1 MCIRD
6 RYIIEQAYVYSGKIY
21 TQKEIKEIDIYK
33 LYEKGYSTIQVK
45 KLPDDKYTTLPI
57 NFALKNNIDT
67 TINIGEQ
74 ANFIIKKDNKIGY
87 IVVNGFLQKVEKN
100 RKFEGNGLVIK

>member
-1 MCIRD
+1 M
-6 RYIIEQAYVYSGKIY
+6 
-21 TQKEIKEIDIYK
+21 
-33 LYEKGYSTIQVK
+33 
-45 KLPDDKYTTLPI
+45 PDDKYTTLPI

-74 ANFIIKKDNKIGY
+74 ANKKKKKDNKIEY